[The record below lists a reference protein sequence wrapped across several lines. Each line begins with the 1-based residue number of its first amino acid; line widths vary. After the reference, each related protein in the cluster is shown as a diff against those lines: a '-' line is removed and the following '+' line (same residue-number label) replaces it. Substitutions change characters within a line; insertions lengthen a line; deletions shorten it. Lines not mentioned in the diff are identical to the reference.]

1 MKMTLSRA
9 IDERRF
15 DLTIAFIVHLQS
27 LEFTEQQLIAV
38 FEKPHKW
45 EQEFEEWL
53 ESQWGQTVFVP
64 RLAPAF
70 R

>member
-27 LEFTEQQLIAV
+27 LEFTEQQLVAV

-53 ESQWGQTVFVP
+53 T
-64 RLAPAF
+64 
-70 R
+70 